1 VGKVKKTEKKS
12 MASSPKLHL
21 QKNIGK
27 KALQLAKNYLQ
38 TSGTGYGRTGA
49 GNHGSMRGWDDHS
62 SNADNDLVV
71 NRKKLAQR
79 SHSLFMDSPLANGV
93 LKDIAQNV
101 TGGGLTLKC
110 NINYEYL
117 GISHEEARKLEK
129 NIEFEFGVWANN
141 PYSCDLEGSKS
152 FDDLQVLAMLS
163 VLLSGDV
170 FVATPLRARK
180 DSIYDLR
187 IKLISAHRIDDP
199 MYKDV
204 TLNILNGIEVD
215 GDGFPVAYYVWN
227 HLPDDP
233 QFAKIEAPQAVRIPA
248 FGKLTGRRNLLHLFT
263 AERPEQRR
271 GIPILSPIIEMFKQL
286 NVYSEAEITS
296 AVVSS
301 MFSVFITKK
310 DPTEALFDVIK
321 NNANLRMDD
330 LSPQQ
335 EKYEEYAM
343 KPGMAMTLQPG
354 EKIETANPSRPNT
367 AFDGFVMSVLKQ
379 IAVGLGLPPEFMLK
393 NMNSSYSASRAAVLL
408 AWEMFST
415 RRRWLVKTFC
425 QPIYELWLSEAVAK
439 SRVNMPGF
447 FNDPMVR
454 AAWCKT
460 TWVGSRPIQLDPLK
474 DAAAAKMRIDECL
487 TTRDHEAAELGRS
500 FDDNVPI
507 REAEE
512 SQMDEVRRTEKI
524 LYRGSVDANESLK
537 GKNGNNKSKNK
548 SKSKQRS

>member
-1 VGKVKKTEKKS
+1 
-12 MASSPKLHL
+12 
-21 QKNIGK
+21 
-27 KALQLAKNYLQ
+27 
-38 TSGTGYGRTGA
+38 
-49 GNHGSMRGWDDHS
+49 
-62 SNADNDLVV
+62 
-71 NRKKLAQR
+71 
-79 SHSLFMDSPLANGV
+79 
-93 LKDIAQNV
+93 
-101 TGGGLTLKC
+101 
-110 NINYEYL
+110 
-117 GISHEEARKLEK
+117 
-129 NIEFEFGVWANN
+129 
-141 PYSCDLEGSKS
+141 
-152 FDDLQVLAMLS
+152 
-163 VLLSGDV
+163 
-170 FVATPLRARK
+170 
-180 DSIYDLR
+180 
-187 IKLISAHRIDDP
+187 
-199 MYKDV
+199 
-204 TLNILNGIEVD
+204 
-215 GDGFPVAYYVWN
+215 
-227 HLPDDP
+227 
-233 QFAKIEAPQAVRIPA
+233 
-248 FGKLTGRRNLLHLFT
+248 
-263 AERPEQRR
+263 
-271 GIPILSPIIEMFKQL
+271 
-286 NVYSEAEITS
+286 
-296 AVVSS
+296 
-301 MFSVFITKK
+301 
-310 DPTEALFDVIK
+310 
-321 NNANLRMDD
+321 MDD